1 MRIKEM
7 PFYTTP
13 WYKIKENGPSNLDD
27 SELLAVI
34 FGKGNYQLNAIDLSK
49 TLLEKYNLNKLS
61 ELSFDELK
69 KILKD
74 NIKAYQII
82 ALDELFKRYS
92 RLKRKGYTKVI
103 EKAEDVYNI
112 FFDELKNKKKEY
124 LYALLLDTKN
134 RIIKKEL
141 ISIGTLNSS
150 LIHPREIF
158 KEAIKN
164 SANSL
169 ILVHNHPSGDCEPS
183 NEDDLVTNK
192 IKNIGDELGIKLL
205 DHIIIGDSNYKSLI

>member
-74 NIKAYQII
+74 NIKTYQII

>member
-74 NIKAYQII
+74 NIKTYQII

-103 EKAEDVYNI
+103 EKVEDVYNI